1 MSALV
6 PTPCC
11 TLRPRLLPWLA
22 AVLLAATATLCAH
35 AQPKPADRQA
45 LVTQKARLVEQ
56 LLASPKVQAA
66 QNSGDT
72 TVQAALERARSLLRE
87 AAQDSDTAQ
96 AELRVNEALRL
107 TSQATR
113 PQDNA
118 RAAAAAAAAPGAATR
133 QGELREQVTEYRR
146 AIVTAVQARGAAAG
160 LAGSKLASLDSHL
173 AEAQRHQDSDRSA
186 EATAAL
192 EQAYRVAVET
202 LSALRAGETVAI
214 ELKFNTPADEY
225 AYELKRYHGHETLLS
240 QTLAEQPLPGAA
252 RTAVNQRAD
261 EARALQARAADS
273 AARGDHATGVKL
285 LEDAVKQLFR
295 ALQAAGMPGLY

>member
-1 MSALV
+1 MSALL
-6 PTPCC
+6 PPRR
-11 TLRPRLLPWLA
+11 LGFRPRVRPLLVA
-22 AVLLAATATLCAH
+22 ALLAAAGTAAVV

-45 LVTQKARLVEQ
+45 LVAQKARLVEQ
-56 LLASPKVQAA
+56 LLGSAKVQAA
-66 QNSGDT
+66 QASGDAA
-72 TVQAALERARSLLRE
+72 VQAALERARSLLRD

-107 TSQATR
+107 TSQVTR

-133 QGELREQVTEYRR
+133 QSELREQVTEYRR
-146 AIVTAVQARGAAAG
+146 AIVSAVQARGAAAG
-160 LAGSKLASLDSHL
+160 NAGSTLASLDSHL
-173 AEAQRHQDSDRSA
+173 AEAQRHQDSGRSA
-186 EATAAL
+186 EATVAL

-225 AYELKRYHGHETLLS
+225 AYELKRYQGHETLLT

-252 RTAVNQRAD
+252 RSAVNQRAD

-273 AARGDHATGVKL
+273 AARGDHAGGVKL